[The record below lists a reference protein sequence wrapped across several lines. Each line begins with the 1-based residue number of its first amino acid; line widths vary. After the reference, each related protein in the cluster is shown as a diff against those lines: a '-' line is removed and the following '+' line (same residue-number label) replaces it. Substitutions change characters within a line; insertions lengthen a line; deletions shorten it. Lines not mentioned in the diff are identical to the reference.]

1 MCYDLLRNHGFTA
14 DGESDMAKRM
24 ILFLL
29 AFALMVPY
37 AACAGEPTKV
47 YYNEEVIAELDLRFY
62 DETPNIPY
70 LGMKEYAQ
78 LMMDMSLSV
87 YENEDGTYTVENPNG
102 AKLVCDPQQGT
113 IFAEDWHAFLAQPLP
128 LEDRALGLK
137 DTGVHFARIT
147 DVVYEGEPD
156 PVTIDLAKYGISF
169 YSDGNDVY
177 LPVSTLSNLLTDLA
191 TNQLVYNGE
200 NLYKRNYEQESF
212 GEDGLVDSEV
222 IRNQILGEDR
232 PDDVIRQCYADLC
245 LSMDYLYGHPG
256 RVLLD
261 GPIAEK
267 GLDRALGDLGE
278 EGAAIKE
285 GLLSPK
291 LADYIDAML
300 KLFFNYL
307 DDGHS
312 LFTSGVILV
321 SVPEI
326 VEALGLESTLYDYL
340 LDSALTFQMVMNELI
355 PAQRSFIWGEDSYR
369 EYGSTAI
376 IRLDSFMPDTEA
388 WDSYYKGE
396 GELPQDDL
404 GIVVSGLKKASEN
417 PEIRNVVFDLSG
429 NGGGS
434 PDVVMA
440 IMALTFGQYQV
451 YGENVITGQPMKVTF
466 EIDTNFDGVFDEKD
480 KKVKYD
486 FNYGVLMTKHAFSAG
501 NLFPFIM
508 QEAGAVLIGEPSS
521 GGSCSIQLC
530 SDAEGFSYMISSGQ
544 WKLTDARGDN
554 LEDGC
559 RIDVPISRDGTIP
572 ISDLIDDPYAEM
584 IAYLIGEDT
593 DVPSYKNFFDD
604 EWLDEIMND
613 WFGKEEQPDP
623 VTLFFYVLSGDGSM
637 VLPNTGSSFRH
648 PAALSVRSD
657 DLICQDLP
665 LHLQIPRF
673 GIETDLAAMPLNGNS
688 WAAEWLDDRAGVM
701 EGSSLPGEG
710 ISLIA
715 GHNTLNDTEYG
726 PFARLYDLEADD
738 SIFVRNDDGELLRY
752 RVYANELV
760 APDDFGTLADLAVP
774 DALILITCENESTD
788 GTYLNRRVVAA
799 RPVDR

>member
-1 MCYDLLRNHGFTA
+1 
-14 DGESDMAKRM
+14 MAKRM

-78 LMMDMSLSV
+78 LMMDMSLNV
-87 YENEDGTYTVENPNG
+87 KDNGDGTYQVENPNG
-102 AKLVCDPQQGT
+102 AKLICDPQQGT
-113 IFAEDWHAFLAQPLP
+113 IFAEDWAAFLAQPLP
-128 LEDRALGLK
+128 LEDKALGLK
-137 DTGVHFARIT
+137 DMSNRFARIT
-147 DVVYEGEPD
+147 DIVYEGEPD
-156 PVTIDLAKYGISF
+156 PVTIDLVKYGISL
-169 YSDGNDVY
+169 YSDGNDIY
-177 LPVSTLSNLLTDLA
+177 LPVSTMTNLLTDIA

-200 NLYKRNYEQESF
+200 NLYKRNFDQEYF

-222 IRNQILGEDR
+222 IRSQIFGADR

-245 LSMDYLYGHPG
+245 LSMDYFFGHPG
-256 RVLLD
+256 RSLLD

-267 GLDRALGDLGE
+267 GLDRALDDLGE

-300 KLFFNYL
+300 KLFLNYL

-312 LFTSGVILV
+312 LFISGVTLV

-326 VEALGLESTLYDYL
+326 VEALGLESTLYDYV
-340 LDSALTFQMVMNELI
+340 LDSALTFELLMNELI
-355 PAQRSFIWGEDSYR
+355 PPQRSLIWGDDPYR

-434 PDVVMA
+434 PDAVMA
-440 IMALTFGQYQV
+440 IMALTFGKDLV
-451 YGENVITGQPMKVTF
+451 YGENVITGQPMRITF
-466 EIDTNFDGVFDEKD
+466 EIDANFDGVFDEKD
-480 KKVKYD
+480 KEARYD
-486 FNYGVLMTKHAFSAG
+486 FNYGVLVARHAFSAG
-501 NLFPFIM
+501 NLFPFMM

-521 GGSCSIQLC
+521 GGSCSIQLG
-530 SDAEGFSYMISSGQ
+530 SDAEGFTTVFSSGQ
-544 WKLTDARGDN
+544 WRLADAHGDN
-554 LEDGC
+554 LENGC
-559 RIDVPISRDGTIP
+559 RIDVPISLDGTIP
-572 ISDLIDDPYAEM
+572 ISDLAFDPYAEF
-584 IAYLIGEDT
+584 IAYLIGEDA
-593 DVPSYKNFFDD
+593 VFPSYKNFYDD
-604 EWLDEIMND
+604 EQLDKIMND
-613 WFGKEEQPDP
+613 WFGKKDQPDFG
-623 VTLFFYVLSGDGSM
+623 TLFFYVLGGDDSM
-637 VLPNTGSSFRH
+637 FLPNTGYS
-648 PAALSVRSD
+648 AALSVRPD
-657 DLICQDLP
+657 ELIYQDLP
-665 LHLQIPRF
+665 LSLQIPRF
-673 GIETDLAAMPLNGNS
+673 GIETDLTIMPLNGNS
-688 WAAEWLDDRAGVM
+688 WAAEWLGDRAGVM

-788 GTYLNRRVVAA
+788 GTYLNRRVIFAKPAA
-799 RPVDR
+799 